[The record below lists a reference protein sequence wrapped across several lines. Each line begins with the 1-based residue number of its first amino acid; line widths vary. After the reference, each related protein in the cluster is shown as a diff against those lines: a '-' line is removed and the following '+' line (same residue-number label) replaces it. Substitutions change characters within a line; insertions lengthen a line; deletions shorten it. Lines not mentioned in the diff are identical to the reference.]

1 MNNAGG
7 IDDDALLAGL
17 PSWNDKIK
25 LPFKHVGQ
33 NGMGS
38 TLHNAE
44 SNTSDVGHSAQ
55 NAEATATTVTP
66 EEDVRVALRLAA
78 LNSLKS
84 RTLSK
89 RVQRSSE
96 PKTVSGNLSLTNTE
110 AQNVQ
115 PATVESNSNFS
126 HIKHDSHCPSFSDV
140 LFSKKPSRRPIIPK
154 RPDYTDVD
162 APEIDGGNELS
173 YTCEE
178 NLLPQDSRNS
188 RKRISYADEFSSR
201 PEAPSGDDGGAS
213 WLDRIH
219 GASST
224 TGYGD
229 QRTNG
234 RKVSEQERQ
243 SITGNYSQHV
253 RAPSTPFFEY
263 KPRQPMIIEWSDDED
278 HGASEV
284 DNEAKIHAFN
294 DVRLSRENLDIT
306 GFVNASATPSLTKG
320 KHSNGKKTLS
330 SLSEKEREIQA
341 MLCKI
346 KALEKKKQLQGLNKE
361 QIETC
366 TELKSTLGKRKAKD
380 AESDEQIHTDV
391 HANSEQST
399 KVCFWNELE
408 SNMVK
413 RARMNYRSSLAW
425 LKEGFT
431 NVCRVFFF
439 FFFDYSLDLRWS
451 ASRHG

>member
-1 MNNAGG
+1 MHQTLVAMNDAGG

-38 TLHNAE
+38 TLHKAE

-55 NAEATATTVTP
+55 NAKATATTVTP

-89 RVQRSSE
+89 RVQRTSE
-96 PKTVSGNLSLTNTE
+96 PKTISGNLSLTNSE

-115 PATVESNSNFS
+115 PAKVESNTNFS
-126 HIKHDSHCPSFSDV
+126 HIKHDSHSSSSLDV
-140 LFSKKPSRRPIIPK
+140 FFPKKPSRRPIIPK
-154 RPDYTDVD
+154 RLDYTDVD
-162 APEIDGGNELS
+162 APEIDGSNELS
-173 YTCEE
+173 YACEE

-219 GASST
+219 GSSST

-234 RKVSEQERQ
+234 RKASEQERKT
-243 SITGNYSQHV
+243 ITGSYSQHL
-253 RAPSTPFFEY
+253 RASSSPFFEY

-278 HGASEV
+278 HDASEV
-284 DNEAKIHAFN
+284 DNEAKIRAPN
-294 DVRLSRENLDIT
+294 DIGLSRENLDII
-306 GFVNASATPSLTKG
+306 GFVNASPTPCLTQR
-320 KHSNGKKTLS
+320 KHPNEKKTLS
-330 SLSEKEREIQA
+330 SLSEKERQIQA

-366 TELKSTLGKRKAKD
+366 TELKSTLGKRKAED
-380 AESDEQIHTDV
+380 AESDEQMPTDV
-391 HANSEQST
+391 HMNLEQST
-399 KVCFWNELE
+399 KVCFWDELE
-408 SNMVK
+408 SNMIK

-425 LKEGFT
+425 FKEGLT
-431 NVCRVFFF
+431 NVCCVFFF
-439 FFFDYSLDLRWS
+439 FFFLNT
-451 ASRHG
+451 H